1 MSKIIAGVIG
11 DPIAHSRSPLI
22 HGYWLK
28 HHHIDAQYEKIHVVP
43 PDLPAFFE
51 RVRRGELAGCNVTLP
66 HKEAA
71 VALVDHVDDRV
82 KAGGALNTIWRE
94 NNQLHAT
101 STDGIGFCANVLD
114 HCPDF
119 SFAGA
124 RLVVF
129 GAGGSSRPII
139 DECLRR
145 GAAHIILANRTLAR
159 AQDVAKLFP
168 GKVQAVAD
176 GELNDYLKACDLL
189 VNCTSLGM
197 NGKGEVD
204 VDLGQL
210 AKHAIVADI
219 IYVPLLT
226 GLLQHAQA
234 AGLRIVP
241 GLGMLL
247 HQAIPGFEK
256 WFGIKPEVTKKLHDL
271 VARDVD
277 PEFRSVKIIGLTGS
291 IAMGK
296 SEVAKILQSQG
307 LPLFDA
313 DAEVHKLYDS
323 AKGAELLRDI
333 APSAILNNK
342 VDRAIL
348 SAIVTRD
355 PTILTKGEQ
364 RVHAHIK
371 RIRNH
376 FITEAGKHHDIVVVD
391 VPLLLEKGQ
400 KKDVDFVVVVSS
412 PTEFQH
418 QRALQRPGMTPEKL
432 AMILARQM
440 PDAEKRKHADYV
452 IENNT
457 TLDDL
462 KTRTLDVLGKI
473 KHA

>member
-1 MSKIIAGVIG
+1 MSKLKAGVIG

-28 HHHIDAQYEKIHVVP
+28 HHRIDGQYDKIHVMP

-51 RVRRGELAGCNVTLP
+51 RLRRGELAGCNVTLP

-71 VALVDHVDDRV
+71 VALVDHLDDRV
-82 KAGGALNTIWRE
+82 KAGGALNTVWRE

-114 HCPDF
+114 HYPDF
-119 SFAGA
+119 AFAGA
-124 RLVVF
+124 RLVVY

-145 GAAHIILANRTLAR
+145 GAAHIILANRTFVR
-159 AQDVAKLFP
+159 AQDVAELFP
-168 GKVQAVAD
+168 GKVQAVSD
-176 GELNDYLKACDLL
+176 THINRQLSTCDLFI
-189 VNCTSLGM
+189 NCTSLGM
-197 NGKGEVD
+197 NGQGVVD
-204 VDLGQL
+204 VDLSHL
-210 AKHAIVADI
+210 PKHAIVADI

-226 GLLQHAQA
+226 RLLTRAQDL
-234 AGLRIVP
+234 GLRIVP

-247 HQAIPGFEK
+247 HQAVPGFEK
-256 WFGIKPEVTKKLHDL
+256 WFGIKPEVTKKLRDL

-277 PEFRSVKIIGLTGS
+277 PEFRSIKIIGLTGS

-307 LPLFDA
+307 LPIFDA

-323 AKGAELLRDI
+323 VQGAELLGDI
-333 APSAILNNK
+333 APSATLNNK

-355 PTILTKGEQ
+355 PTILTKAEQ
-364 RVHAHIK
+364 RVHAYIK
-371 RIRNH
+371 TIRNH
-376 FITEAGKHHDIVVVD
+376 FLTEAAKHHDIVAVD

-400 KKDVDFVVVVSS
+400 KKDVDVVVVVSA
-412 PTEFQH
+412 PLEAQR

-432 AMILARQM
+432 SMILGRQM
-440 PDAEKRKHADYV
+440 PDADKRKHADYV
-452 IENNT
+452 IENT
-457 TLDDL
+457 GTLDDL
-462 KTRTLDVLGKI
+462 KLRTLDVLGKI